1 VTKKLTIVGWFI
13 IGTLYGLKD
22 RRSDLRASMA
32 ATLDRIAEITEAPS
46 GAPVARAAQTPQ
58 MRSTS

>member
-1 VTKKLTIVGWFI
+1 MPIGPPRPVDPKLTIVGWFI

-32 ATLDRIAEITEAPS
+32 ATLERLANIAEETKDRAPH
-46 GAPVARAAQTPQ
+46 
-58 MRSTS
+58 